1 MGKPA
6 EMNRR
11 DVIRGMAAVSAAAGL
26 GGCDFGPPVYAY
38 RYKLSIEMDT
48 PQGRKSGSNVVEVRF
63 QQRKGSAGTRSI
75 RTVRGEALYLDL
87 GDGRRPLIALLTSR
101 VRPTDK
107 PGHARARC
115 WGDNAPFCWQKLYD
129 FKATDFDDNGYNPGF
144 AELARQRGARPLP
157 VSDLPDLVTFDDV
170 DDPRTV
176 KAVDPEAPYLAL
188 GDGVSFR
195 TVTLEITDAP
205 LTEEIEKRLPWLV
218 GMKTNIAGAR
228 GPQIPGNLATIVGSH
243 DFRRKEALP

>member
-1 MGKPA
+1 MS
-6 EMNRR
+6 RR
-11 DVIRGMAAVSAAAGL
+11 DVMRGMAAVPLAASLLL

-63 QQRKGSAGTRSI
+63 QQRKGGAGTRSI

-129 FKATDFDDNGYNPGF
+129 FKATGFDDNGYNPGL

-205 LTEEIEKRLPWLV
+205 LTEGIEKRLGWLV
-218 GMKTNIAGAR
+218 GFS
-228 GPQIPGNLATIVGSH
+228 GNLAEPGRATGASRSTALGSN
-243 DFRRKEALP
+243 FSRGNFLSEYPKWQ

>member
-6 EMNRR
+6 ETNRR
-11 DVIRGMAAVSAAAGL
+11 QVMAGLGAVPLAAGL

-129 FKATDFDDNGYNPGF
+129 FKATGFDDNGYNPGL

-205 LTEEIEKRLPWLV
+205 LTEGIEKRLGWLV

-228 GPQIPGNLATIVGSH
+228 GPQIPGSLATIVGSH
-243 DFRRKEALP
+243 DFRRKEPLP